1 MMYPASSTGDSADLS
16 HAADCKF
23 PDSDTFICSGCGG
36 RALWCCGCGY
46 ANENNPSLELCLECG
61 QEKIAEEEERQRE
74 ADAELERQ
82 MQEVEDA
89 VNSLIAALA
98 QRGLEA
104 KVVDRSSLSFSTYIE
119 AGYQRIRV
127 SDHPIS
133 PFSPGFWGKDGL
145 PLHPES
151 NFTLIVPPEDG
162 EIEELAER
170 VVEAQRRDEAEE
182 EG

>member
-1 MMYPASSTGDSADLS
+1 MYPDSSPDDSVT
-16 HAADCKF
+16 HAPDCKF
-23 PDSDTFICSGCGG
+23 PDTDTFICFGCGG
-36 RALWCCGCGY
+36 RALSCCGCGY
-46 ANENNPSLELCLECG
+46 ASENNPPLCLECG
-61 QEKIAEEEERQRE
+61 REKIAEEEERQRE
-74 ADAELERQ
+74 DDAELERQ

-104 KVVDRSSLSFSTYIE
+104 KVVDRSSLSFSTYIK

-133 PFSPGFWGKDGL
+133 PFSPGFWGEDGL

-151 NFTLIVPPEDG
+151 NFSLIVPPEEG
-162 EIEELAER
+162 EVEELAER
-170 VVEAQRRDEAEE
+170 IVAAQRRDEAEE